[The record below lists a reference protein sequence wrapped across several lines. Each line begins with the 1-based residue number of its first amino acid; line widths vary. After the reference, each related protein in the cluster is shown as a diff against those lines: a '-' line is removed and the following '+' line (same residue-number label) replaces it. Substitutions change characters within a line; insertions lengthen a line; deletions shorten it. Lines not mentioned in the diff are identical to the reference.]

1 MEVKIIEANGWAK
14 VLPVNRAITR
24 VGSASENDILLSDT
38 QIAPFQLQ
46 ILSAPELPSNCRVVN
61 LNGELLLRRS
71 GTESIIS
78 AFQTVDIFDSDEVI
92 LNDYRLIFSLP
103 LVSAAAQKSRSIEAS
118 LLFPEAVLRSDS
130 TLVGGLK
137 VKNAGDQQGVQ
148 FQVSLEGLPAD
159 CYQIDPIPLMYPGA
173 EEEVQVRIF
182 HRTLSPTAG
191 LHDLLLTVIAPADY
205 PGEELNIRQRLYVA
219 PVLKQDLIILDSYA
233 SASPAVEQPV
243 YQKVPLVP
251 GYAMP
256 ASGSVSS
263 ENVHGSSI
271 LKKNAEGKL
280 ESSDAEAALPAVPQK
295 TTMSKSTPKPSAAPV
310 EPSPPKV
317 KVVRTQGSDYWDE

>member
-1 MEVKIIEANGWAK
+1 MEVKIVEANGWAK
-14 VLPVNRAITR
+14 VLPVDRAITR
-24 VGSASENDILLSDT
+24 VGSASANDILLPDS

-46 ILSAPELPSNCRVVN
+46 ILSAPELPSNCRMVN
-61 LNGELLLRRS
+61 LKGELLLRRS

-78 AFQTVDIFDSDEVI
+78 AFQTIDIFDSDEVI

-103 LVSAAAQKSRSIEAS
+103 LVSASAQKSRSIEAS
-118 LLFPEAVLRSDS
+118 LIFPEAVLRSDS

-148 FQVSLEGLPAD
+148 FQVSLEGLPDD
-159 CYQIDPIPLMYPGA
+159 CYQIDPIPWMYPGA

-182 HRTLSPTAG
+182 HRTFSPTAG
-191 LHDLLLTVIAPADY
+191 YHDLLLTVIAPADY
-205 PGEELNIRQRLYVA
+205 PGEELNIRQRLHVA
-219 PVLKQDLIILDSYA
+219 PVLKQELIILDSYA

-251 GYAMP
+251 GYAAP
-256 ASGSVSS
+256 ASGSVAPANS
-263 ENVHGSSI
+263 HGSSNI
-271 LKKNAEGKL
+271 KKTTEEKFG
-280 ESSDAEAALPAVPQK
+280 SSDAPPAFPAVPQK
-295 TTMSKSTPKPSAAPV
+295 TAMSKSTPQPSITPV
-310 EPSPPKV
+310 DSSPPKV